1 MALAIH
7 DMHSLKVS
15 GLKNTKQR
23 KAILSVLAQS
33 GEPLTAE
40 DIYIRLK
47 VKQEDVSLSTVYR
60 TLEQLCEHDV
70 LQSVTLSGDNRMAYV
85 LEGSE
90 HHHYIV
96 CSQCKRMLP
105 ISHCPLEAFEKAL
118 AEETGFLLQGHRLDL
133 YGLCPECQR
142 KQSTPPE
149 QATVNTA
156 KNRQN
161 ETFGLITVNRKSRL

>member
-1 MALAIH
+1 MVCYEVEKRSERRLPIALVIH
-7 DMHSLKVS
+7 DIHSHKVS

-33 GEPLTAE
+33 NEPLTAE

-47 VKQEDVSLSTVYR
+47 VVHEDVSLSTVYR
-60 TLEQLCEHDV
+60 ALELLCEHDV

-85 LEGSE
+85 MEGSE

-105 ISHCPLEAFEKAL
+105 ISHCPLETFEKAL
-118 AEETGFLLQGHRLDL
+118 SEETGFILQGHRLDL
-133 YGLCPECQR
+133 YGLCPQCQQ
-142 KQSTPPE
+142 KQSEPPE
-149 QATVNTA
+149 QAAVNATE
-156 KNRQN
+156 N
-161 ETFGLITVNRKSRL
+161 G